1 MALTDEERQVL
12 VEYRTQ
18 KAKDTLIEAKDN
30 AKLNH
35 WSLAANRLYYALF
48 HMASALLISKGIST
62 KTHSGT
68 IRLLGK
74 EFVQTGL
81 LKKEDGNLISR
92 LQNMRQSGDYD
103 DLFDWT
109 EEDVSPLID
118 KTASLLAK
126 MENLL

>member
-1 MALTDEERQVL
+1 MALTDEERQIL

-81 LKKEDGNLISR
+81 LEKEDGNLISR

>member
-81 LKKEDGNLISR
+81 LEKEDGNLRNSR
-92 LQNMRQSGDYD
+92 IDRWRTNED
-103 DLFDWT
+103 DEHR
-109 EEDVSPLID
+109 EEP
-118 KTASLLAK
+118 
-126 MENLL
+126 E

>member
-81 LKKEDGNLISR
+81 LEKEDGNLISR